1 MADFVVNTQ
10 TIEANLARNPVLVT
24 ALNRE
29 IGYSRA
35 AEIAKRAYKEGRPIL
50 DVAVEMADLDEARL
64 RELLDPQKLV

>member
-1 MADFVVNTQ
+1 VVNTE

-50 DVAVEMADLDEARL
+50 DVAVEMTDLGEAHL